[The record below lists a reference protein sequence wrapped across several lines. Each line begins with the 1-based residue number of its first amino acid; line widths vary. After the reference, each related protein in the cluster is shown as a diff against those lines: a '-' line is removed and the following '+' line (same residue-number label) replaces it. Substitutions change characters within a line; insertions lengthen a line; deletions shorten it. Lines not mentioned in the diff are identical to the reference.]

1 MINSVDGKTIE
12 NLRKRKN
19 VRLVYNTKDYIRYT
33 SKPSYISQRIFK
45 KYFAAIHEIKQFNH
59 LINQPIYDLMFYN

>member
-12 NLRKRKN
+12 NLRKRIN
-19 VRLVYNTKDYIRYT
+19 VRLVYNAKDYIKYT

-45 KYFAAIHEIKQFNH
+45 KYFAAIHE
-59 LINQPIYDLMFYN
+59 M